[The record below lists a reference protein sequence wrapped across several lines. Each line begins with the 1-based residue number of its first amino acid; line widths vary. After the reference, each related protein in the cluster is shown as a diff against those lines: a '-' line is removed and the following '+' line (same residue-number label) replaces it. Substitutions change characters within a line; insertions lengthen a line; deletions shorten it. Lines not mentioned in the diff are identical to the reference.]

1 MTENSLLSSR
11 TNRTAAVARAGR
23 PSTAESIRLDL
34 AEAWGEMGASWGV
47 TPAIARVQAY
57 LMARQEPLTEREV
70 REALG
75 LSHRAASLAL
85 AEAESWGLV
94 QRVPEPR
101 RVGRRGPAGTAFL
114 AVTDHWQWFGRVI
127 AERKSPRGRPDR
139 RRARGQG
146 QGGGRCLDGRTPTT
160 PSSQALAEWLSSFV
174 VFVRLFD
181 RAVGIVPQLEPRE
194 LERALQLL
202 DRVPEATV
210 LRLFDLLGGLDDDD
224 VLELVDA
231 VSRLSP
237 SRGAPGDEAD
247 VGRRSDGLALAGA
260 GRGERTAGR
269 STARPWLR
277 HPALHQGRPAVVVGG
292 GTPRAG
298 RDLLARDRGRRRRA
312 ASDPDLGRVGRRALV
327 CRGRADPLA
336 AQPAREPADGDP
348 RRGDRQRGR
357 DRRRDRRS
365 NTSLRPADLAER
377 HPRAA
382 TQNTGPATRRRPTTG
397 RRAACGSSDPSRPS
411 RGRRSRRT

>member
-1 MTENSLLSSR
+1 MSESTPTVTRIDDHRERRQSAS
-11 TNRTAAVARAGR
+11 V
-23 PSTAESIRLDL
+23 TAESIRLDL
-34 AEAWGEMGASWGV
+34 ADAWGEMGAAWGV

-114 AVTDHWQWFGRVI
+114 AVNDHWQWFGRVI
-127 AERKSPRGRPDR
+127 AERKSREGDPVVAVLEQKAKEAAAAAAANPDD
-139 RRARGQG
+139 AE
-146 QGGGRCLDGRTPTT
+146 LA
-160 PSSQALAEWLSSFV
+160 ALHDWLSSFV

-202 DRVPEATV
+202 DRVPDDTV

-237 SRGAPGDEAD
+237 KAA
-247 VGRRSDGLALAGA
+247 
-260 GRGERTAGR
+260 
-269 STARPWLR
+269 
-277 HPALHQGRPAVVVGG
+277 
-292 GTPRAG
+292 
-298 RDLLARDRGRRRRA
+298 RRA
-312 ASDPDLGRVGRRALV
+312 TKLMSGVVRTV
-327 CRGRADPLA
+327 
-336 AQPAREPADGDP
+336 
-348 RRGDRQRGR
+348 
-357 DRRRDRRS
+357 
-365 NTSLRPADLAER
+365 
-377 HPRAA
+377 
-382 TQNTGPATRRRPTTG
+382 
-397 RRAACGSSDPSRPS
+397 SR
-411 RGRRSRRT
+411 